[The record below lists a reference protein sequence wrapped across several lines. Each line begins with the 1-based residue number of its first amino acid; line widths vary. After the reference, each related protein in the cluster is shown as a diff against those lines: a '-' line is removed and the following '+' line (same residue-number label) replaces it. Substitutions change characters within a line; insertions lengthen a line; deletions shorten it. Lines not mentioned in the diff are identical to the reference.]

1 MLERI
6 HSVLGFDYGLKRI
19 GVATGQRI
27 TTTAATLNPL
37 AARDSVP
44 DWGHVE
50 AVIKEWQ
57 PHALL
62 VGLPLNMDDSESEIS
77 RLARKFAR
85 RLEGRF
91 ALPVFMVDERLTSR
105 SARELLAD
113 IGERRKGKLPSLDST
128 AAVLMVEG
136 WLSAPSLEY
145 KP

>member
-27 TTTAATLNPL
+27 TATAAPLNPL
-37 AARDSVP
+37 AARDGVP

-77 RLARKFAR
+77 RL
-85 RLEGRF
+85 
-91 ALPVFMVDERLTSR
+91 
-105 SARELLAD
+105 
-113 IGERRKGKLPSLDST
+113 ST
-128 AAVLMVEG
+128 QVCSSFRGAFCFTCFYG
-136 WLSAPSLEY
+136 G
-145 KP
+145 

>member
-1 MLERI
+1 M
-6 HSVLGFDYGLKRI
+6 
-19 GVATGQRI
+19 
-27 TTTAATLNPL
+27 
-37 AARDSVP
+37 
-44 DWGHVE
+44 
-50 AVIKEWQ
+50 IKEWQ